1 MRMDSDLRALI
12 DVYRAE
18 TEENL
23 AAMEH
28 GLLELEELGEPDAE
42 LVHAVFRAAHTIKGN
57 SATIGFGAVA
67 EAAHRLEDSLQRIRD
82 GSLRW
87 TPTAS
92 QDLLASLDALRV
104 HVREEKA
111 DGGERSTD
119 AEGAAG
125 ATAVAKAAGSRAGD
139 RETTLRVNLSRLDRL
154 LDLTAEITIARGRM
168 TQLLA
173 ASAAVDDVLGG
184 TLWQIE
190 QLHAA
195 LHDEVM
201 MLRVVPLG
209 AVFRAQQRTVRD
221 LAQHLGKLVQLD
233 LEGEDVE
240 VDTSISEQLRDPLT
254 HMIRNAVDHGIEAP
268 VARVAAG
275 KSPLGRIVLRA
286 RRQSGAVVIEIEDDG
301 RGLDRATIAERSEAR
316 GLVDDASTLSDEE
329 LFGCIFEP
337 GFSTAHEVTEISGRG
352 VGMDVV
358 RRRIRALRGTINI
371 SSTPGQGTRFAM
383 RLPLTVAIINGL
395 LVTAGG
401 EHYVVPM
408 EAVEECVDFQ
418 TVHANGGDTG
428 VLNLRGKPV
437 PYARLAHALGEPSP
451 PALRACAMILRHAHH
466 QVGLV
471 VDSLDGDCQAVIK
484 PLAGLLESLPG
495 IAGSTILG
503 SGRVALILDVPQL
516 VELITRD
523 SSVSAVA

>member
-1 MRMDSDLRALI
+1 
-12 DVYRAE
+12 
-18 TEENL
+18 
-23 AAMEH
+23 ME
-28 GLLELEELGEPDAE
+28 
-42 LVHAVFRAAHTIKGN
+42 
-57 SATIGFGAVA
+57 
-67 EAAHRLEDSLQRIRD
+67 
-82 GSLRW
+82 
-87 TPTAS
+87 
-92 QDLLASLDALRV
+92 SLDALRV

-111 DGGERSTD
+111 DGGQRSTD
-119 AEGAAG
+119 GADASG
-125 ATAVAKAAGSRAGD
+125 TTAVARAAGSRAGD

-168 TQLLA
+168 AQLLS
-173 ASAAVDDVLGG
+173 ASAAADDVLGG

-195 LHDEVM
+195 LHEEVM
-201 MLRVVPLG
+201 MLRVVPLA

-221 LAQHLGKLVQLD
+221 LAQQCGKLVQLD

-240 VDTSISEQLRDPLT
+240 VDTSISQQLRDPLT

-275 KSPLGRIVLRA
+275 KSPLGLIVLRA
-286 RRQSGAVVIEIEDDG
+286 RRESGAVVIEIEDDG
-301 RGLDRATIAERSEAR
+301 RGLDRAMIAERCESQ
-316 GLVDDASTLSDEE
+316 GLVGDASTLSDND

-337 GFSTAHEVTEISGRG
+337 GFSTASEITEISGRG

-358 RRRIRALRGTINI
+358 RRHIRALRGTIGI
-371 SSTPGQGTRFAM
+371 SSTPGKGTRFAI

-418 TVHANGGDTG
+418 TARAHGGDTG
-428 VLNLRGKPV
+428 VLNLRGRPV
-437 PYARLAHALGEPSP
+437 PYAHLGHALGVSSP
-451 PALRACAMILRHAHH
+451 RAARACAMILRHAHH

-484 PLAGLLESLPG
+484 PLAGLLTRLPG

-503 SGRVALILDVPQL
+503 TGRVALILDVPQL
-516 VELITRD
+516 VELITKD
-523 SSVSAVA
+523 SSTSAVA